1 MSRTLRYRA
10 RLGLGGLD
18 EPPSL
23 DRYVDLPDAFGRRV
37 LVFAD
42 TEEEFDWSKPRRR
55 DATATRTT
63 AALPDLHR
71 RLFGFGIRTAY
82 MVDYPIADA
91 PAAVAV
97 LRDFLEAGE
106 CSIGTQLHPWVN
118 PPFVEALTVRNSFS
132 GNLPKAVEA
141 DKLTRLTERIEQSFG
156 VRPTVYRA
164 GRYGVGAN
172 SIALLEALGY
182 VADVSVR
189 AGFDYGGEDGP
200 RFHLVEPRP
209 FWVGP
214 ERRLLEIP
222 LSTFYTGALRR
233 FGGRLFHAA
242 SRVPRLP
249 GLLAHGRL
257 LGRVPLTPEGTS
269 LAEALEAIRI
279 GLGEGQRVFS
289 ISYHSPS
296 VVPGHTP
303 YVRDAA
309 DLARFNAW
317 WDGVLTLLAKS
328 GVEPGTVAD
337 VVAAARKTLAAPT
350 AEPLSAQAR
359 TE

>member
-1 MSRTLRYRA
+1 MSRALRYRA

-18 EPPSL
+18 EPPPP
-23 DRYVDLPDAFGRRV
+23 DRYIDLPEAFGTRV

-55 DATATRTT
+55 DATATRTI

-82 MVDYPIADA
+82 MIDYPVADS

-97 LRDFLEAGE
+97 LRDFLDAGE

-118 PPFVEALTVRNSFS
+118 PPFAEALTVANSFS
-132 GNLPKAVEA
+132 GNLPKALEA
-141 DKLTRLTERIEQSFG
+141 EKLTRLTLRIEEGFG

-164 GRYGVGAN
+164 GRYGVGPN
-172 SIALLEALGY
+172 SIALLEGLGY
-182 VADVSVR
+182 EADVSVR
-189 AGFDYGGEDGP
+189 AGFDYGGEGGP
-200 RFHLVEPRP
+200 CFHLARPRP
-209 FWVGP
+209 FWAGP

-222 LSTFYTGALRR
+222 LSTIYTGSLRR
-233 FGGRLFHAA
+233 WGGRLFHAA
-242 SRVPRLP
+242 SHVPRLP
-249 GLLAHGRL
+249 GLLARSRL

-269 LAEALEAIRI
+269 LAEALAAIRI

-317 WDGVLTLLAKS
+317 WDGVLNLLAKS
-328 GVEPGTVAD
+328 GVEPGTVGD

-350 AEPLSAQAR
+350 AEPLSA
-359 TE
+359 

>member
-18 EPPSL
+18 EPPSP
-23 DRYVDLPDAFGRRV
+23 DRYVDLPEGFGRRV

-42 TEEEFDWSKPRRR
+42 TEEEFDWAQPRRR
-55 DATATRTT
+55 DSTATRTI
-63 AALPDLHR
+63 ASLPELHR

-82 MVDYPIADA
+82 MVDYPVADS
-91 PAAVAV
+91 PVAVAV

-118 PPFVEALTVRNSFS
+118 PPFDEALTVPNSFS
-132 GNLPKAVEA
+132 GNLPKGLEA
-141 DKLTRLTERIEQSFG
+141 EKLTRLTDRIEQSFG

-164 GRYGVGAN
+164 GRYGVGPN
-172 SIALLEALGY
+172 SAALLERLGY
-182 VADVSVR
+182 EVDVSVR
-189 AGFDYGGEDGP
+189 AGFDYGAEGGP
-200 RFHLVEPRP
+200 RFHLVQPRP

-222 LSTFYTGALRR
+222 LSTLYTGLLRPW
-233 FGGRLFHAA
+233 GSRLFHAA
-242 SRVPRLP
+242 CRVPRLP
-249 GLLAHGRL
+249 GLLARGRL
-257 LGRVPLTPEGTS
+257 LCRVPLTPEGTR
-269 LAEALEAIRI
+269 LAEALEAVRI

-309 DLARFNAW
+309 DLACFNAW
-317 WDGVLTLLAKS
+317 WDGVLNLMAKS
-328 GVEPGTVAD
+328 GVEAGTVEE
-337 VVAAARKTLAAPT
+337 VLVAARKTLAVPAT
-350 AEPLSAQAR
+350 EPLSA
-359 TE
+359 